1 MADKLYAIVPE
12 PDTVVV
18 LKGPFSPFA
27 PWNDGNDESTPTASR
42 RSSVTLDACLT
53 PDSSVNDFLWP
64 ESRDDTHQ
72 GISEKN
78 EQGSPPNGAGPTKRD
93 SREEPSSIEELSIG
107 MESFTKVPM
116 GGIHYQVSAAHLKMA
131 SERLSKVLTRVQTI
145 SGPKDDG
152 LVYVTLRSWDETALL
167 TLLNIIHLKNRQVVR
182 EPDLELLT
190 KIAVLVAY
198 YDCVEAVDSY
208 TEMWV
213 ASARKSSPVPTK
225 YCRELIMWLCISAV
239 FKLQDVFKATSHVA
253 IHQCSDGTLRT
264 LGLPIPSEA
273 VGKN

>member
-1 MADKLYAIVPE
+1 MTDKLYAIVRE

-64 ESRDDTHQ
+64 DSRDATHQ
-72 GISEKN
+72 GITEKN
-78 EQGSPPNGAGPTKRD
+78 EQESPPNDAGPTKRD
-93 SREEPSSIEELSIG
+93 SRDEPPSIEELSNG
-107 MESFTKVPM
+107 MESFTKVPT

-131 SERLSKVLTRVQTI
+131 SDRLSKVLTRVQTI

-152 LVYVTLRSWDETALL
+152 LLYITLRSWDATALL
-167 TLLNIIHLKNRQVVR
+167 TLLNIIHLKNHQVVR
-182 EPDLELLT
+182 KPDLDLLT

-213 ASARKSSPVPTK
+213 ASARKSSPVPTT
-225 YCRELIMWLCISAV
+225 YCRELIMWLCISTV
-239 FKLQDVFKATSHVA
+239 FKLEDVFKATSHVA
-253 IHQCSDGTLRT
+253 IHHSSDGTMRT
-264 LGLPIPSEA
+264 LSLAIPSEA
-273 VGKN
+273 AGKS